1 MPPRVPP
8 AAPGR
13 GSLLGSLRLSVARF
27 PPLVAGLGGRGHP
40 SSLRPT
46 HRDDLSRSLRPQA
59 SAASTAAIPTPPQT
73 TRAGRSVRCNRPPP
87 RRTEPTVLEP
97 APRADRPPPCEE
109 CRGRRSRRA
118 HRLACRDAASSG
130 SRGTS
135 PLRRRQLATRL
146 TGVSRGTSSGQ
157 EARSKGAGGRREEDL
172 GGETRWPLEHV
183 GRHEGGSARAIHK
196 DARCATLYE
205 ENDRGEQRYTH
216 RTPRPSQAALWAH
229 RSSRHRHPE
238 RDAEQHDQHH
248 QQDDDGDLQHVDDR
262 TTRPLRT
269 PSIGRSCGRRRPSAP
284 WPARLGRSDLRGL
297 RRGRCR
303 TCRSRG
309 PRPTLSRAAWAAL
322 ICVTTSMQ

>member
-1 MPPRVPP
+1 VRSSVTARATTTAAIASAPTHTATGVVLRPLMGSPFLSVVRSAVSLDDDDDGGSHAGLPGARTRLSGRWRRSRQPMPPRVPP

-27 PPLVAGLGGRGHP
+27 PPLVAGLGDRGHTSP
-40 SSLRPT
+40 LRPT

-157 EARSKGAGGRREEDL
+157 EARSKGAGG
-172 GGETRWPLEHV
+172 GGRKT
-183 GRHEGGSARAIHK
+183 
-196 DARCATLYE
+196 
-205 ENDRGEQRYTH
+205 
-216 RTPRPSQAALWAH
+216 
-229 RSSRHRHPE
+229 
-238 RDAEQHDQHH
+238 
-248 QQDDDGDLQHVDDR
+248 
-262 TTRPLRT
+262 
-269 PSIGRSCGRRRPSAP
+269 
-284 WPARLGRSDLRGL
+284 
-297 RRGRCR
+297 
-303 TCRSRG
+303 
-309 PRPTLSRAAWAAL
+309 
-322 ICVTTSMQ
+322 